1 MHFRLNE
8 LQMQIEQVKDEK
20 ERVSMQISPLKSHK
34 HDLQVKCQD
43 LEKQIDIDNEDKK
56 KLLREIE
63 MLKTRIIKSE
73 GEESRLK

>member
-1 MHFRLNE
+1 
-8 LQMQIEQVKDEK
+8 MQIEQVKDEK

-56 KLLREIE
+56 KKLLREIE